1 MVVRTVTSEKVL
13 DSLKDIGLNLYERK
27 LFVALLARSTST
39 AGELAE
45 ISNVPRSRTY
55 DVLESLANKGFLV
68 IQNAKPLKY
77 VAMEPKEALERAK
90 KKMREDMEIITKK
103 MEELKSSPVVEE
115 MEDLYHRGV
124 KLVEPSEMTGS
135 LRGKNSVKNHMESMF
150 KSAKSDVSIITTK
163 EGLSD
168 LLNDHFEI
176 LRDASKNG
184 VRIKIAAPVENED
197 ALRSLKQFA
206 EVKKLGQQKGSLCI
220 VDGKQVI
227 FGLTDEKTHHTQ
239 HLAIWTNSEHAA
251 TEVFGTLFEHVW
263 KEDE

>member
-1 MVVRTVTSEKVL
+1 MVASEKVL

-27 LFVALLARSTST
+27 LFIALLARGTST

-55 DVLESLANKGFLV
+55 DVLETLANKGFLV
-68 IQNAKPLKY
+68 MQNAKPMKY
-77 VAMEPKEALERAK
+77 VAIEPKQALESAK
-90 KKMREDMEIITKK
+90 TKMREDMEIVTQK
-103 MEELKSSPVVEE
+103 MDELKTSPIVEE
-115 MEDLYHRGV
+115 MEDLYHRGI

-135 LRGKNSVKNHMESMF
+135 LRGKNSVKNHMGSMF
-150 KSAKSDVSIITTK
+150 KSAKSDVQIITTK
-163 EGLSD
+163 EGFSD

-184 VRIKIAAPVENED
+184 VRIKVAAPVDSEE
-197 ALRSLKQFA
+197 AMKSLKQFA
-206 EVKKLGQQKGSLCI
+206 EVKKLNQQKGSLCI
-220 VDGKQVI
+220 VDGKQVL

-251 TEVFGTLFEHVW
+251 TEVFGTLFNHVW
-263 KEDE
+263 K

>member
-1 MVVRTVTSEKVL
+1 MVASEKVL

-27 LFVALLARSTST
+27 LFVALLARGTST

-55 DVLESLANKGFLV
+55 DVLETLANKGFLV
-68 IQNAKPLKY
+68 MQNAKPMKY
-77 VAMEPKEALERAK
+77 VAVEPKEALERAK
-90 KKMREDMEIITKK
+90 IKMREDMEVITTK
-103 MEELKSSPVVEE
+103 MDELKDSPIVEE
-115 MEDLYHRGV
+115 MEDLYHHGV

-135 LRGKNSVKNHMESMF
+135 LRGKSSVKNHMGSMF
-150 KSAKSDVSIITTK
+150 KSAKSDVQIITTK

-176 LRDASKNG
+176 LMDASKNG
-184 VRIKIAAPVENED
+184 VKIKVAAPVDSEE
-197 ALRSLKQFA
+197 AMKSLRQFA
-206 EVKKLGQQKGSLCI
+206 EVKKLSQQKGTLCI
-220 VDGKQVI
+220 VDGKQVL

-251 TEVFGTLFEHVW
+251 TEVFGTLFNHVW
-263 KEDE
+263 KEE